1 MFYIIDTLKIEYKAH
16 GFKVFC
22 LPAVEFLLFVNVK
35 FLLFVNGVRSD
46 QILIVTS
53 LKLQGVAKKREP
65 PPPSKMVYLDHN
77 GEK

>member
-53 LKLQGVAKKREP
+53 LKLC
-65 PPPSKMVYLDHN
+65 
-77 GEK
+77 